1 MANKIMML
9 IAEARIEEAL
19 EELKKHPKYQTDRQ
33 FQNQVIMTSSRL
45 ASSQKQEMM
54 GLIPLDA
61 AMREKNHI
69 SQAILAMADRFGIG
83 GEPSG
88 DDTSAPSIP
97 PPILPSEQREGAPRI
112 LFLASDPRGMGKLQ
126 LEKEYIR
133 IQTQLGD
140 SAPEFNLKIKF
151 EPRADTLT
159 KTLLEDRPTFIHFA
173 GHGVGAADDFH
184 PAGIVLED
192 RQGNANVVPGTAL
205 ANMFRLIKKK
215 IDVKAVVLNACESE
229 EQARAISQHDI
240 FAVGM
245 TKEIPDKMAIS
256 FAGGFYLGLAESP
269 DDIKFAFEMA
279 INNLLMEGIE
289 GEKVPKLFYQ
299 GEEVTF

>member
-1 MANKIMML
+1 MANKIIQL

-19 EELKKHPKYQTDRQ
+19 ELLKKHPKYQTDRQ

-45 ASSQKQEMM
+45 ASSQRQEMM

-69 SQAILAMADRFGIG
+69 SQAILAMADRFSIG
-83 GEPSG
+83 ETDGEE
-88 DDTSAPSIP
+88 TSSPTIP
-97 PPILPSEQREGAPRI
+97 PPILQSEQREGAPRI

-126 LEKEYIR
+126 LEKEYVKIH
-133 IQTQLGD
+133 TQLGD

-159 KTLLEDRPTFIHFA
+159 KTLLEDRPTFVHFA

-192 RQGNANVVPGTAL
+192 RQGNANVVPGLAL

-229 EQARAISQHDI
+229 EQAQAISVHDI
-240 FAVGM
+240 YAVGM
-245 TKEIPDKMAIS
+245 TTEIPDKMAIS

-269 DDIKFAFEMA
+269 DDIPFAFEMA
-279 INNLLMEGIE
+279 MNNLLMEGIE
-289 GEKVPKLFYQ
+289 GTKVPKLFYK
-299 GEEVTF
+299 GEVMKF

>member
-45 ASSQKQEMM
+45 SSSQRQEMM

-83 GEPSG
+83 ENDGEEPNPH
-88 DDTSAPSIP
+88 TPP
-97 PPILPSEQREGAPRI
+97 PPIPESEQREGAPRI

-126 LEKEYIR
+126 LEKEYVKIH
-133 IQTQLGD
+133 TQLGD

-159 KTLLEDRPTFIHFA
+159 KTLLEDRPTFVHFA

-229 EQARAISQHDI
+229 EQAKAISAHDI
-240 FAVGM
+240 YAVGM

-269 DDIKFAFEMA
+269 DDIPFAFEMA
-279 INNLLMEGIE
+279 INNLLMENIA
-289 GEKVPKLFYQ
+289 GEKVPKLFFQ